1 MQWEAVTALGTA
13 LTALVILVSAVYA
26 ARQVRVAARATQL
39 DAMLRILERYRDA
52 EFRMASN
59 FVMHELPQRI
69 NDPDFRSE
77 VALAALAADKPW
89 HVVLRLLNET
99 GVYVELGL
107 LEGPP
112 IYYLMGDTL
121 VLLWEA
127 LTPVIEI
134 ERTALN
140 DPHRWTNTEELCADA
155 SKRVRAYYVR
165 NPKPRPSSG
174 EPFTIDSL
182 ISRVRDG

>member
-1 MQWEAVTALGTA
+1 MHWESVTALATA

-26 ARQVRVAARATQL
+26 ARQVKVAARATQL
-39 DAMLRILERYRDA
+39 DAMLRILERYRDPQ
-52 EFRMASN
+52 FLLASN
-59 FVMHELPQRI
+59 VVLHELPGKIR
-69 NDPDFRSE
+69 DPAFRSD
-77 VALAALAADKPW
+77 VAQGALAADRPW

-112 IYYLMGDTL
+112 IYYLMGDML

-127 LTPVIEI
+127 LAPVIDI
-134 ERTALN
+134 ERRALD
-140 DPHRWTNTEELCADA
+140 DPHRWTNTQELCKDA
-155 SKRVRAYYVR
+155 AKRVRAYYRR

-174 EPFTIDSL
+174 EPFTFESL
-182 ISRVRDG
+182 ISRVRGG